1 MTRLISIVLL
11 SSLIVGC
18 HSASS
23 LSPEDRRTLER
34 RTILDEALA
43 RTDLQEEWALADRDL
58 PSDVWTTHPKIGR
71 VNDSR
76 FKREMGVTHKLL
88 DGIKP
93 RVQSMGAP
101 ELLDSLKV
109 LPPGA
114 FYAKLPG
121 VVYYV
126 WRDGNEMIMEELK
139 RRSKD
144 ELEALR
150 SHTND
155 LRTVFTDDSRE
166 YLTVGDVVHR
176 TLGDK
181 QW

>member
-1 MTRLISIVLL
+1 M
-11 SSLIVGC
+11 
-18 HSASS
+18 
-23 LSPEDRRTLER
+23 ER

-43 RTDLQEEWALADRDL
+43 RTDLHDEWALADRDL
-58 PSDVWTTHPKIGR
+58 PSDIWTTHPKIGR

-76 FKREMGVTHKLL
+76 FHREMGVTHKLL

-93 RVQSMGAP
+93 KVQSMSTP

-114 FYAKLPG
+114 SYAKLPG

-126 WRDGNEMIMEELK
+126 WRDGNEMIMDELK
-139 RRSKD
+139 RRPKSD
-144 ELEALR
+144 LEALR

-155 LRTVFTDDSRE
+155 LRTVFTDDSGE